1 MTETP
6 HMTKFFQ
13 TTRCTPFEKQAVEL
27 FASRHG
33 ITQANA
39 MRYLIRLGAMETG
52 VWPLMDTA
60 PDPGGNGQEG
70 DDGT

>member
-39 MRYLIRLGAMETG
+39 LRHLVRLGAMETG
-52 VWPLMDTA
+52 VWPLMDA
-60 PDPGGNGQEG
+60 PPPDPGNGKDATSE
-70 DDGT
+70 